1 MKIAYLMLVH
11 RNPRLLKKAIEI
23 LSSEDCAF
31 FIHVDRKANIQ
42 DFSEIAADNI
52 FLSEHR
58 ILVYW
63 AEFSNVEAIIQ
74 LIRQA
79 LSSSVKYE
87 YFVFMQGADYPL
99 RSGRYIQGFLEHN
112 SGCEFMSM
120 VKMPAP
126 GYPLSKINTLR
137 FTSDKPIRRFSSRVL
152 AKLGL
157 AQRDYRKYLGGLE
170 AYAGDA
176 CWTLSRDAC
185 QYLVE
190 FAESNPHVE
199 KYFRDTHVPEESFFH
214 TILGNSPLRHRFRRS
229 LLYRDWPVPG
239 HHPAMLGDAHI
250 RFFEEQEKVW
260 VDDQFGPGEVLFA
273 RKFSDDN
280 LGLLERIDVMIE
292 RKEQLYLPLNQMV
305 PRKW

>member
-23 LSSEDCAF
+23 LSTEDCAF
-31 FIHVDRKANIQ
+31 FIHVDKKANIQ
-42 DFSEIAADNI
+42 DFSEIAGDHI
-52 FLSEHR
+52 FLSERR
-58 ILVYW
+58 IPVYW
-63 AEFSNVEAIIQ
+63 AEFSNVEAIMQ
-74 LIRQA
+74 LIQQA
-79 LSSSVKYE
+79 LGSSTKYE
-87 YFVFMQGADYPL
+87 YFIFMQGSDYPL
-99 RSGRYIQGFLEHN
+99 RSGRYIQRFLEDN

-137 FTSDKPIRRFSSRVL
+137 FTSDKPIRRFASRVS

-170 AYAGDA
+170 VYAGDA

-185 QYLVE
+185 QYIVE
-190 FAESNPHVE
+190 FARSNQQVE
-199 KYFRDTHVPEESFFH
+199 KYFRYTHAPDESFFH
-214 TILGNSPLRHRFRRS
+214 TILANSPLRHRFRRS

-239 HHPAMLGDAHI
+239 HHPAMLSDAHI
-250 RFFEEQEKVW
+250 SFFEERDKVW
-260 VDDQFGPGEVLFA
+260 VDGQFGPGEVLYA

-280 LGLLERIDVMIE
+280 PELLERIDVMIE
-292 RKEQLYLPLNQMV
+292 RKEQLYHSA
-305 PRKW
+305 